1 MPCNLSSLQVFYQG
15 VARGEAM
22 FTSDVDRAGFGKR
35 LKGLIQSKNMSQR
48 AAAEALGMPESQLS
62 RYLIGQVPEPGTLLR
77 LAHWANCSMEWLLT
91 GTGPTQKTLS
101 ATEASSVQKSS
112 WRQERDAAD
121 RARLH
126 SLWNEL
132 GAEMA
137 GVGRSRL
144 PDILFALKSIPDKH
158 WWDTFL
164 EAVSVGLLP
173 EPPNIC
179 SREELIRHRA
189 HSMGLLITLYVNG
202 LSRNEAWDFFRQVGQ
217 FGANLVEPDIPS
229 FLKYYVGRFRKPLMT
244 ATLER
249 DLIHTLLK
257 SMLTVL
263 KEEGFTPAELDDVC
277 EELFQVGKDSARPE
291 ISATDWNKSTSKEIH
306 EYIRRQLQIV
316 RKTQFTPRTWNK
328 FADAFAEKLT
338 SWPNSPDPGT
348 PIVPS
353 TRRKK
358 RK

>member
-1 MPCNLSSLQVFYQG
+1 LQVFYQG

-62 RYLIGQVPEPGTLLR
+62 RYLIGQVPEPGKLLR

-91 GTGPTQKTLS
+91 GTGPTQKAPS

-112 WRQERDAAD
+112 RRQEWDAAD
-121 RARLH
+121 MARLE
-126 SLWNEL
+126 SLWNGL
-132 GAEMA
+132 SAEMA
-137 GVGRSRL
+137 GVARSRL
-144 PDILFALKSIPDKH
+144 PDILLALKTVPGKR

-164 EAVSVGLLP
+164 EAVAVGLLTDP
-173 EPPNIC
+173 SNKQT
-179 SREELIRHRA
+179 REGLIRARA
-189 HSMGLLITLYVNG
+189 HSMGLLMTLYVNG
-202 LSRNEAWDFFRQVGQ
+202 LSRNESWEFFRQVGEL
-217 FGANLVEPDIPS
+217 GADLVEPDIAS
-229 FLKYYVGRFRKPLMT
+229 FLRRYAGCFRKPLIT

-263 KEEGFTPAELDDVC
+263 KEEGFTLAELDSVC
-277 EELFQVGKDSARPE
+277 EELFQVGKDSAPPN
-291 ISATDWNKSTSKEIH
+291 IFVTDWDKGTSKEIH
-306 EYIRRQLQIV
+306 HYIRGQLQIL
-316 RKTQFTPRTWNK
+316 RKTKFTPRTWNK
-328 FADAFAEKLT
+328 FADAFADKLT
-338 SWPNSPDPGT
+338 SWFNSPDPET

-353 TRRKK
+353 THRKK